1 MNIEILQYPIAWED
15 REENFA
21 LIRRELE
28 ANPPEPGTLL
38 VLPEMFSTGFSMRVK
53 DLAEPAAGP
62 SSEFLKA
69 LALDFGIATVGS
81 FPRRCPEGGK
91 ALNRLKAFGP
101 DGVQLT
107 RYDKIHPFTYGQE
120 ADHYRGGRR
129 LPLFDYQGWRICPT
143 ICYDLRFPELYRRAV
158 LERGAELIL
167 VIANWPSRRREHWN
181 ALLRARAIEN
191 QAFVVGVNRVGQDPS
206 ASYSGDSAVIGPMGQ
221 ELLRCEDGTGRFHVR
236 LDREGLL
243 SWRAQFPA
251 LKDATDAFEVEM
263 APIFSAVSP
272 RAPG

>member
-1 MNIEILQYPIAWED
+1 MNIEIFQYPIVWEN
-15 REENFA
+15 REDNFA
-21 LIRRELE
+21 LIRSELRS
-28 ANPPEPGTLL
+28 NPPEPGSLL

-53 DLAEPAAGP
+53 ELAEPAAGP

-69 LALDFGIATVGS
+69 IALDFGVATVGS

-101 DGVQLT
+101 DGAQLT

-129 LPLFDYQGWRICPT
+129 LPLFDFGGFRICPT
-143 ICYDLRFPELYRRAV
+143 ICYDLRFPELYRRSV
-158 LERGAELIL
+158 LDHGAELIL

-191 QAFVVGVNRVGQDPS
+191 QAFVVGVNRVGEDPNV
-206 ASYSGDSAVIGPMGQ
+206 AYSGDSAVLGPMG
-221 ELLRCEDGTGRFHVR
+221 EDLLRCDDTPGRFRVR
-236 LDREGLL
+236 VDREQLIQ
-243 SWRAQFPA
+243 WRSQFPA
-251 LKDATDAFEVEM
+251 LKDATEAFEVEM
-263 APIFSAVSP
+263 APDLSGA
-272 RAPG
+272 